1 MGKTAGHPRKTAFG
15 IAPVMLMGAMLA
27 GAWASPAQA
36 DERPALITFGR
47 DAPTREGDFYHEQT
61 IYVSVPEG
69 STERLWIN
77 VFDPG
82 IGPEYRPDDGAG
94 RGEPDPLCGV
104 RRPRRVL
111 RFPRWFP
118 PFPRPSS
125 RLRAR

>member
-1 MGKTAGHPRKTAFG
+1 MSKAAGHPRTAAFG
-15 IAPVMLMGAMLA
+15 IALFVLA

-47 DAPTREGDFYHEQT
+47 DAPTREGDFYREQT

-82 IGPEYRPDDGAG
+82 IGPEFDQTMGPPGANRTRYAIFG
-94 RGEPDPLCGV
+94 GTGAFWV
-104 RRPRRVL
+104 
-111 RFPRWFP
+111 PRWFP
-118 PFPRPSS
+118 PFPRPNS
-125 RLRAR
+125 RLRAP